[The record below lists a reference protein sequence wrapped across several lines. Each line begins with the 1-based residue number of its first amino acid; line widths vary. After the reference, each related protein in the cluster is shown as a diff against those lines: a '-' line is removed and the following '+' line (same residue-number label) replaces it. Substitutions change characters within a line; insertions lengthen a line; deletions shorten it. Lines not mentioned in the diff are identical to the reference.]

1 VTPTENVPPVSIAKG
16 GVRFSAEELA
26 EVDDRGHP
34 VLRIPRSRIRQI
46 GLRWG
51 RQAARPLVQLVLG
64 IAFAG
69 GGGFI
74 EIAMI
79 LEWLRHGGTLIDLVV
94 VGLAIMTLLGAWLL
108 WTALRRGFYLD
119 VQTDSRAEKICFDR
133 RLTREEVEAFLDEV
147 RQRLGYQIL
156 GG

>member
-1 VTPTENVPPVSIAKG
+1 VETTTSVPKVSIAKG

-26 EVDDRGHP
+26 EVDSRGHP
-34 VLRIPRSRIRQI
+34 VLRIPRSRIRQVE
-46 GLRWG
+46 LRWG

-64 IAFAG
+64 VAFAG
-69 GGGFI
+69 TGGGI

-79 LEWLRHGGTLIDLVV
+79 LEWLRHGGTIIDLVV
-94 VGLAIMTLLGAWLL
+94 VGLAMMALLGVWLL

-133 RLTREEVEAFLDEV
+133 RLSREEVEAFLDEA

-156 GG
+156 VN